1 MTPHFVKEG
10 SWFLD
15 HQVLQPLKSSCLML
29 NEQMKLKSDEIMEVE
44 RKHSKGGFF
53 HLFDWNEES
62 KRVKPVENI
71 LKSPPY
77 MMEGDE
83 YNAAS
88 SYRRSADFS
97 SASSVASDEGYGSRA
112 PGVVARLMG
121 LDSLPAPNVLEPSS
135 TTYSGSC
142 SHRVSHY
149 ERSSPNLWNESQP
162 MDYTDFSNRLDSLS
176 SNPIEPRFHK
186 VQNRPIERFQTEILP
201 LKSAKPIP
209 ITQHKLLSPIKSPGF
224 IPTKNAAYIM
234 EAASK
239 IIEVSPQKTS
249 KHKVPSFGLSSV
261 PSQIWDLKD
270 KIEAAHKVSGH
281 QRPDEPIRSTEMSLK
296 GQHKSKSHN
305 KSDYAS
311 TFSISRDSEKGS
323 SNNSRNKGKSV
334 WLAEQA
340 RVNNVQRKEGSFSS
354 GNGSSANLK
363 EGNDAKRKQF
373 CRSQADRRKSMEN
386 GTSANR
392 TNKVLRQNNQ
402 KQNCISNRD
411 YSISKTST
419 LDQQGR
425 KTRSINGTVGLNRTI
440 NKVIVNSESQSR
452 KTSSS
457 ATDPSKERSRSRR
470 KNLPRKKQ
478 PVNEDVLSGET
489 ISENTSTKSTQRS
502 IKCNVTIG
510 EHSNQSAEKMKTSM
524 DVVSFTF
531 TSPIARSVPDVP
543 STSQV
548 VETSCSF
555 DNDPCGNN
563 DLLFSKS
570 SGFSSLGLN
579 IIGGDDLSV
588 LLGKKLQEL
597 AYRVESSNCNIIME
611 ETSSCPASSWQ
622 NSVLPSGTL
631 ITTSMRHHKGLQ
643 LDLDKDI
650 SYGTADFNCS
660 SIDHLELD
668 WRRKWQFSEEIEDR
682 NASKSS
688 SKTGTELDHQQPSPL
703 STLELAVTSECFADD
718 RDGMKQELLARNQE
732 LLGSQPGSE
741 SETEFDVALSD
752 FASPKTV
759 GEMDK
764 KLPTRTPNSRDLKES
779 TNWELDY
786 VKMVLKD
793 SELKLMEYAVG
804 QTENIMTPNG
814 FDQLEHRNITE
825 TRGEEYKKLEQ
836 KLVVDCVSEYLE
848 FVVGSCKGWGKLM
861 QNKGRLAE
869 EVYKEIMSLKQM
881 GDIMEDEVVD
891 KDMSRKH
898 GRWVQFETE
907 AFEEGLEIEKTIL
920 TCLVDELVFDLLL

>member
-1 MTPHFVKEG
+1 
-10 SWFLD
+10 
-15 HQVLQPLKSSCLML
+15 ML

-53 HLFDWNEES
+53 HLFDWNGKSQKKLFPNNAEILEES

-77 MMEGDE
+77 MMEEDQ

-135 TTYSGSC
+135 TTYTGSC
-142 SHRVSHY
+142 SLRLSHY

-162 MDYTDFSNRLDSLS
+162 MDYTDFSNKLDGLS
-176 SNPIEPRFHK
+176 SNTIEPRFHK

-249 KHKVPSFGLSSV
+249 KHKVSSFGLSSV
-261 PSQIWDLKD
+261 PLQIWDLKD
-270 KIEAAHKVSGH
+270 KIEAAHKVSRH

-296 GQHKSKSHN
+296 GRHKSKSHN
-305 KSDYAS
+305 KSDYAP
-311 TFSISRDSEKGS
+311 TFRISRDSEKGS

-340 RVNNVQRKEGSFSS
+340 RVNNVQRKEGSFLSA
-354 GNGSSANLK
+354 NGSSANLK
-363 EGNDAKRKQF
+363 QGNDAKRKQF
-373 CRSQADRRKSMEN
+373 CRSQADMRKSMEN
-386 GTSANR
+386 GTSASR
-392 TNKVLRQNNQ
+392 TNKALRQNNQ

-411 YSISKTST
+411 YLISKTST
-419 LDQQGR
+419 LDRQGR

-457 ATDPSKERSRSRR
+457 ATDPSKERSMSR
-470 KNLPRKKQ
+470 RKKQ

-489 ISENTSTKSTQRS
+489 ISENTSIKSTQRS
-502 IKCNVTIG
+502 IKCNVTTE
-510 EHSNQSAEKMKTSM
+510 EHSDQNAEKMKTSM

-579 IIGGDDLSV
+579 IIDGDDLSV

-611 ETSSCPASSWQ
+611 ETSSRPASSCQ

-643 LDLDKDI
+643 LDLGNDI
-650 SYGTADFNCS
+650 SYSTADFNCS

-688 SKTGTELDHQQPSPL
+688 SEASTELDHQQPSPL
-703 STLELAVTSECFADD
+703 STLELGVTSECFTDD

-793 SELKLMEYAVG
+793 SELKLMEYALG
-804 QTENIMTPNG
+804 QTENIMTLNG
-814 FDQLEHRNITE
+814 FDQLEHWNITE
-825 TRGEEYKKLEQ
+825 TEGEEYKRLEQ

-881 GDIMEDEVVD
+881 GDIMVDEVVD

-898 GRWVQFETE
+898 GRWVEFETE

>member
-1 MTPHFVKEG
+1 
-10 SWFLD
+10 
-15 HQVLQPLKSSCLML
+15 
-29 NEQMKLKSDEIMEVE
+29 MEVE

-53 HLFDWNEES
+53 HLFDWNGKSQKKLFPNNAEISES

-88 SYRRSADFS
+88 SYRRSADFR
-97 SASSVASDEGYGSRA
+97 YGSRA

-142 SHRVSHY
+142 SLRVSHY

-162 MDYTDFSNRLDSLS
+162 MDYTDFSNKLDSLS

-186 VQNRPIERFQTEILP
+186 VQNCPIERFQTQILP

-209 ITQHKLLSPIKSPGF
+209 ITQHKLLSPIKSPG
-224 IPTKNAAYIM
+224 P
-234 EAASK
+234 ASK

-261 PSQIWDLKD
+261 PLQIWDLKD
-270 KIEAAHKVSGH
+270 KIEAEHKVSGH
-281 QRPDEPIRSTEMSLK
+281 QRPDEPIRSTEISLK

-305 KSDYAS
+305 RSDCAP
-311 TFSISRDSEKGS
+311 TFSISRDSEK
-323 SNNSRNKGKSV
+323 
-334 WLAEQA
+334 
-340 RVNNVQRKEGSFSS
+340 RKKGSFSS

-363 EGNDAKRKQF
+363 EGNDAKRKQL
-373 CRSQADRRKSMEN
+373 CRSQADMRKSMEN
-386 GTSANR
+386 GISANR

-402 KQNCISNRD
+402 KQNCISDRD
-411 YSISKTST
+411 YSISKTSA

-440 NKVIVNSESQSR
+440 NK
-452 KTSSS
+452 K
-457 ATDPSKERSRSRR
+457 KE
-470 KNLPRKKQ
+470 LPRKKQ
-478 PVNEDVLSGET
+478 PINEDVLSGET
-489 ISENTSTKSTQRS
+489 ISENTSIKSTRRS
-502 IKCNVTIG
+502 IKCTVTTE

-531 TSPIARSVPDVP
+531 TSPIARSVPDAP

-563 DLLFSKS
+563 DLL
-570 SGFSSLGLN
+570 
-579 IIGGDDLSV
+579 V

-597 AYRVESSNCNIIME
+597 AYRVESSDCNIIME
-611 ETSSCPASSWQ
+611 ETSSRPASSWK

-650 SYGTADFNCS
+650 SYSTADFNCS

-668 WRRKWQFSEEIEDR
+668 WRRKWQKLKIEMLAKAAAR
-682 NASKSS
+682 PAQ
-688 SKTGTELDHQQPSPL
+688 ELDHQQPSPL

-741 SETEFDVALSD
+741 SETEFNVALSY

-786 VKMVLKD
+786 VKM
-793 SELKLMEYAVG
+793 
-804 QTENIMTPNG
+804 TENITTPNV
-814 FDQLEHRNITE
+814 LIKLKHWNITE
-825 TRGEEYKKLEQ
+825 TQGEEYKTLEQ
-836 KLVVDCVSEYLE
+836 KLVVDY
-848 FVVGSCKGWGKLM
+848 
-861 QNKGRLAE
+861 NKGKLAE
-869 EVYKEIMSLKQM
+869 EVYKEDNELKQM
-881 GDIMEDEVVD
+881 GDKMVDEVVD

-898 GRWVQFETE
+898 GRWVEFETE
-907 AFEEGLEIEKTIL
+907 ALKRDTFYY
-920 TCLVDELVFDLLL
+920 LLIFNNLIY

>member
-1 MTPHFVKEG
+1 M
-10 SWFLD
+10 FLMSQRAID
-15 HQVLQPLKSSCLML
+15 VVTIGCCSHDELKLGNIEVSLTMNVTSQYLDAMIGL
-29 NEQMKLKSDEIMEVE
+29 DKGYEIMEVE

-53 HLFDWNEES
+53 HLFDWNGKSQKKLFPNSAEISEES

-142 SHRVSHY
+142 SLRVSHY

-162 MDYTDFSNRLDSLS
+162 MDYTDFSNKLDSLS
-176 SNPIEPRFHK
+176 SNPIEPSISF
-186 VQNRPIERFQTEILP
+186 
-201 LKSAKPIP
+201 
-209 ITQHKLLSPIKSPGF
+209 SPIKSPGF

-261 PSQIWDLKD
+261 PLQIWDLKD

-281 QRPDEPIRSTEMSLK
+281 QRPDEP
-296 GQHKSKSHN
+296 KSKSHN
-305 KSDYAS
+305 KSDYAP

-334 WLAEQA
+334 LLAEQA

-373 CRSQADRRKSMEN
+373 CRSQADMRKSMEN

-402 KQNCISNRD
+402 KQNCIPNRD
-411 YSISKTST
+411 HSIPKTST

-457 ATDPSKERSRSRR
+457 ATDPSKELSMSRR

-489 ISENTSTKSTQRS
+489 ISENTSIKSTQRS
-502 IKCNVTIG
+502 IKCNVTTE

-570 SGFSSLGLN
+570 SGFSSLCLN

-611 ETSSCPASSWQ
+611 ETSSRPTSSWQ

-631 ITTSMRHHKGLQ
+631 IPTSMRHHKGLQ

-668 WRRKWQFSEEIEDR
+668 WRRKWQELSVLRVKSRANIAMSSYHEE
-682 NASKSS
+682 KLV
-688 SKTGTELDHQQPSPL
+688 TG
-703 STLELAVTSECFADD
+703 
-718 RDGMKQELLARNQE
+718 GELLLFIFR
-732 LLGSQPGSE
+732 
-741 SETEFDVALSD
+741 
-752 FASPKTV
+752 
-759 GEMDK
+759 
-764 KLPTRTPNSRDLKES
+764 
-779 TNWELDY
+779 
-786 VKMVLKD
+786 
-793 SELKLMEYAVG
+793 
-804 QTENIMTPNG
+804 G
-814 FDQLEHRNITE
+814 F
-825 TRGEEYKKLEQ
+825 
-836 KLVVDCVSEYLE
+836 SW
-848 FVVGSCKGWGKLM
+848 F
-861 QNKGRLAE
+861 
-869 EVYKEIMSLKQM
+869 
-881 GDIMEDEVVD
+881 
-891 KDMSRKH
+891 
-898 GRWVQFETE
+898 
-907 AFEEGLEIEKTIL
+907 
-920 TCLVDELVFDLLL
+920 LLLFVELWKSDLVSK

>member
-1 MTPHFVKEG
+1 
-10 SWFLD
+10 
-15 HQVLQPLKSSCLML
+15 
-29 NEQMKLKSDEIMEVE
+29 MEVE

-53 HLFDWNEES
+53 HLFDWNGKSQKKLFPNNAEISEES

-97 SASSVASDEGYGSRA
+97 SASSVANDEGYGSRA

-142 SHRVSHY
+142 SLRVSHY

-162 MDYTDFSNRLDSLS
+162 MDYTDFSNKLDSLS
-176 SNPIEPRFHK
+176 SNSIEPRFHK
-186 VQNRPIERFQTEILP
+186 VQNCPIERFQTQILP

-261 PSQIWDLKD
+261 PLQIWDLKD
-270 KIEAAHKVSGH
+270 KIEAEHKVSGH
-281 QRPDEPIRSTEMSLK
+281 QRPDEPIRSTEISLK

-305 KSDYAS
+305 RSDCAP

-334 WLAEQA
+334 SLAEQA
-340 RVNNVQRKEGSFSS
+340 RVNNVQRKKGSFSS

-363 EGNDAKRKQF
+363 EGNDAKRKQL
-373 CRSQADRRKSMEN
+373 CRSQADMRKSMEN
-386 GTSANR
+386 GISANR
-392 TNKVLRQNNQ
+392 TNEVLRQNNQ
-402 KQNCISNRD
+402 KQNCISDRD
-411 YSISKTST
+411 YSISKTSA

-452 KTSSS
+452 KTSSL
-457 ATDPSKERSRSRR
+457 ATNPSKEHSMSRR

-478 PVNEDVLSGET
+478 PINEDVLSGET
-489 ISENTSTKSTQRS
+489 ISENTSIKSTRRS
-502 IKCNVTIG
+502 IKCTVTTE

-531 TSPIARSVPDVP
+531 TSPIARSVPDAP

-563 DLLFSKS
+563 DLLYSKS

-597 AYRVESSNCNIIME
+597 AYRVESSDCNIIME
-611 ETSSCPASSWQ
+611 ETSSRPASSWK

-650 SYGTADFNCS
+650 SYSTADFNCS

-688 SKTGTELDHQQPSPL
+688 SETGTELDHQQPSPL

-741 SETEFDVALSD
+741 SETEFNVALSY

-793 SELKLMEYAVG
+793 SELKLMEYALG
-804 QTENIMTPNG
+804 QTENITTPNG
-814 FDQLEHRNITE
+814 FDQLKHWNITE
-825 TRGEEYKKLEQ
+825 TQGEEYKTLEQ
-836 KLVVDCVSEYLE
+836 KLVVDYVSEYLE

-861 QNKGRLAE
+861 QNKGKLAE

-881 GDIMEDEVVD
+881 GDKMVDEVVD

-898 GRWVQFETE
+898 GRWVEFETE

>member
-1 MTPHFVKEG
+1 
-10 SWFLD
+10 
-15 HQVLQPLKSSCLML
+15 
-29 NEQMKLKSDEIMEVE
+29 MEVE

-53 HLFDWNEES
+53 HLFDWNGKSQKKLFPNSAEISEES

-142 SHRVSHY
+142 SLRVSHY

-162 MDYTDFSNRLDSLS
+162 MDYTDFSNKLDSLS

-261 PSQIWDLKD
+261 PLQIWDLKD
-270 KIEAAHKVSGH
+270 RIEAAHKVSGH
-281 QRPDEPIRSTEMSLK
+281 QRPDEPKVSGQQRPDEPIRSTEMSLK

-305 KSDYAS
+305 KSDYAP

-334 WLAEQA
+334 SLAEQA

-373 CRSQADRRKSMEN
+373 CRSQADMRKSMEN

-392 TNKVLRQNNQ
+392 TNKVLRRNNQ

-411 YSISKTST
+411 YSIPKTST

-457 ATDPSKERSRSRR
+457 ATDPSKEVSMSRR

-489 ISENTSTKSTQRS
+489 ISENTSIKSTQRS
-502 IKCNVTIG
+502 IKCNVTTE

-611 ETSSCPASSWQ
+611 ETSSRPTSSWQ

-631 ITTSMRHHKGLQ
+631 IPTSMRHHKGLQ

-650 SYGTADFNCS
+650 SYSTADFNCS
-660 SIDHLELD
+660 SINHLELD

-688 SKTGTELDHQQPSPL
+688 SKTGTELDHQQSSPL

-718 RDGMKQELLARNQE
+718 RDGQCLENKYLLCMKQELLDRNQE

-793 SELKLMEYAVG
+793 SELKLMEYALG
-804 QTENIMTPNG
+804 QTENILTLNG
-814 FDQLEHRNITE
+814 FDQLEHRNITQ
-825 TRGEEYKKLEQ
+825 TQGEEYKKLEQ

-881 GDIMEDEVVD
+881 GDIMVDEVVD

-898 GRWVQFETE
+898 GRWVEFETE
-907 AFEEGLEIEKTIL
+907 AFEEGLEIEKTIS

>member
-1 MTPHFVKEG
+1 
-10 SWFLD
+10 
-15 HQVLQPLKSSCLML
+15 ML
-29 NEQMKLKSDEIMEVE
+29 YQ
-44 RKHSKGGFF
+44 
-53 HLFDWNEES
+53 
-62 KRVKPVENI
+62 
-71 LKSPPY
+71 
-77 MMEGDE
+77 MEGDE

-97 SASSVASDEGYGSRA
+97 SASSMANDEGYGSRA

-142 SHRVSHY
+142 SLRVSHY

-162 MDYTDFSNRLDSLS
+162 MDYTDFSNKLDSLS

-186 VQNRPIERFQTEILP
+186 VQNCPIERFQTQILP

-239 IIEVSPQKTS
+239 IMEVSPQKTS

-261 PSQIWDLKD
+261 PLQIWDLKD
-270 KIEAAHKVSGH
+270 KIEAEHKVSGH

-296 GQHKSKSHN
+296 GQHKSKNHN
-305 KSDYAS
+305 RSDCAP

-334 WLAEQA
+334 SLAEQA
-340 RVNNVQRKEGSFSS
+340 RVNNVQRKKGSFSS

-373 CRSQADRRKSMEN
+373 CRSQADMRKSMEN
-386 GTSANR
+386 GISANR

-402 KQNCISNRD
+402 KQNCISDRD
-411 YSISKTST
+411 YSISKTSA

-452 KTSSS
+452 KTRSS
-457 ATDPSKERSRSRR
+457 ATNPSKEHSMSRR
-470 KNLPRKKQ
+470 KNLPKKKQ
-478 PVNEDVLSGET
+478 PINEDVLSGET
-489 ISENTSTKSTQRS
+489 ISENTSIKSTQRS
-502 IKCNVTIG
+502 IKCTVTTE

-531 TSPIARSVPDVP
+531 TSPIAISVPDAP

-563 DLLFSKS
+563 DLLYSKS

-597 AYRVESSNCNIIME
+597 AYRVESSDCNIIME
-611 ETSSCPASSWQ
+611 ETSSRPASSWK

-631 ITTSMRHHKGLQ
+631 ITASMRHHKGLQ

-650 SYGTADFNCS
+650 SYSTADFNCS

-688 SKTGTELDHQQPSPL
+688 SETGTELDHQQPSPL

-718 RDGMKQELLARNQE
+718 RDG
-732 LLGSQPGSE
+732 SQPGSE
-741 SETEFDVALSD
+741 SETEFNVALSY

-764 KLPTRTPNSRDLKES
+764 KLPTRTPNSRDLKKS

-793 SELKLMEYAVG
+793 SELKLMEYALG
-804 QTENIMTPNG
+804 QTENITTPNG
-814 FDQLEHRNITE
+814 FDQLKHWNITE
-825 TRGEEYKKLEQ
+825 TQGEEYKTLEQ
-836 KLVVDCVSEYLE
+836 KLVVDYVSEYLE
-848 FVVGSCKGWGKLM
+848 FVVGSCEGWGKLM
-861 QNKGRLAE
+861 QNKGKLAE

-881 GDIMEDEVVD
+881 GDKMVDEVVD

-898 GRWVQFETE
+898 GRWVEFETE